1 MLLATTELFFFSSF
15 FSWLLPC
22 PTKDQIYRV
31 YKVFANPNNRKV
43 HDLEV
48 KEKGRRLCFFIFHIY
63 FWNIF
68 CGTSLWSK
76 LVYWLLNLIGSG
88 SFVIVV
94 LPLKSGRICFG
105 GTLVYALFSCS
116 STIWKNYS
124 SNYASLFSCI
134 CVFCVCFFHCFI
146 YASCMVVCNVRWPNF
161 PKQIGLLFGLRTMLN
176 PNLENCSWSFK
187 SNSFFFFF

>member
-1 MLLATTELFFFSSF
+1 M
-15 FSWLLPC
+15 
-22 PTKDQIYRV
+22 
-31 YKVFANPNNRKV
+31 

-187 SNSFFFFF
+187 SHSFFFFFLKTKRVR